1 MRAAIF
7 DLDGTLIDSM
17 GVWDRLGSDFLSAR
31 GIHCPEISHETKNM
45 SFMEAAGYYIE
56 KFSLKD
62 TREQLVAIWNEI
74 AFKEYAENIHL
85 KKGAREYILN
95 LSGRGIKLG
104 LATATDRRLAEAVLG
119 RHGLLSLF
127 QAVVTVGE
135 VGRGKEHPDIF
146 LLTAHKIKVSPEDCV
161 VFEDCLHAVKGAKRA
176 GMQVWAVYD
185 SYSAHEKKDMQSIA
199 DKYIHSFEEILLPSD
214 RNANIANQNVKRKS
228 G

>member
-17 GVWDRLGSDFLSAR
+17 GVWDRLGSNFLAGR
-31 GIHCPEISHETKNM
+31 GIHCPEISHEIKNM
-45 SFMEAAGYYIE
+45 SFMEAAGYHIE
-56 KFSLKD
+56 KFSFKD
-62 TREQLVAIWNEI
+62 TREQLVDIWNEM
-74 AFKEYAENIHL
+74 AYKEYAGNIDL
-85 KKGAREYILN
+85 KKGAREYVLN
-95 LSGRGIKLG
+95 LSSSGKRLG

-146 LLTAHKIKVSPEDCV
+146 LLTARKMEVSPEDCV
-161 VFEDCLHAVKGAKRA
+161 VFEDCLHAVKGAKKA

-185 SYSAHEKKDMQSIA
+185 SFSAHEKKDMQSIA
-199 DKYIHSFEEILLPSD
+199 DKYIHSFEEILPPSD
-214 RNANIANQNVKRKS
+214 RNTNIPIPT
-228 G
+228 